1 MGGSGGGSAG
11 EVSWPTAVQERYNF
25 LLGNYAAPVTAG
37 IANIVDVFTSL
48 AGAQGD
54 DPYGVISAYNPASLQ
69 EHISNGVQAFGN
81 KVEAY
86 SPQIEWDTVFNGAI
100 SRYQSVI
107 GEDPENIRADLVA
120 IDQIPDVWTAIGDLL
135 TAADDIGLGWSAP
148 TFDADVDIKTD
159 LADESEV
166 AASTDA
172 QRAIVSDQLTSDIL
186 PRFEAGMR
194 DINAVQSSAFVIGR
208 AVIEGMGQRDV
219 TKFDSDLRYKAFLQR
234 DNLLGQAHLQEDK
247 LNAINTDSY
256 NRATSQAYMQEEKL
270 AVDSVLE
277 ENRIKSQALLQNDKI
292 NADAAKAESLINA
305 EMARHKSTVV
315 YQDTDS
321 YFTHVGA
328 SLELFKA
335 FTAFVVDSTRIVYV
349 MGKEE
354 TDTNNEYIV
363 QNARWDLDMVQIAGN
378 IVASISGGT
387 SYTPGPTPSQNA
399 LGGAFAG
406 AAIGARTTG
415 NAYGAAGGAILG
427 GIGAYLLR

>member
-37 IANIVDVFTSL
+37 IADIVDVFTSL
-48 AGAQGD
+48 ADAQGI
-54 DPYGVISAYNPASLQ
+54 DPYFAIDAYDPSSLQ
-69 EHISNGVQAFGN
+69 EHISGGVQTFGN
-81 KVEAY
+81 KIEAY
-86 SPQIEWDTVFNGAI
+86 EPQNEWDTIFAGSI
-100 SRYQSVI
+100 SRYENVI
-107 GEDPENIRADLVA
+107 GDDPENVRADLVA
-120 IDQIPDVWTAIGDLL
+120 IEEIPDIWTAIDGLL
-135 TAADDIGLGWSAP
+135 NAGDDIADGWTDP
-148 TFDADVDIKTD
+148 TFNADVDIKSD

-172 QRAIVSDQLTSDIL
+172 QRAIVSDQLTSEIL

-208 AVIEGMGQRDV
+208 AIIEGMGQRDV

-247 LNAINTDSY
+247 LNAVNTDSY
-256 NRATSQAYMQEEKL
+256 NRSFVQAELQEEKL

-277 ENRIKSQALLQNDKI
+277 ENRIKAQALLQNDKL

-315 YQDTDS
+315 YQDMDR
-321 YFTHVGA
+321 YFTHVEA
-328 SLELFKA
+328 ALELYKA

-349 MGKEE
+349 MGKEQRD
-354 TDTNNEYIV
+354 TDNEYAV
-363 QNARWDLDMVQIAGN
+363 QGARWDLDMVQIAGN

-387 SYTPGPTPSQNA
+387 SYTPGPTPAQNA